1 MRRILWWVISL
12 VALSV
17 LSTSCKDDEDLS
29 TNQIEKVRKNKE
41 DGEAYLKEKRSQE
54 DVKEDPTGLLYTV
67 VTEGAGERPSLK
79 DTVTLTYTGKTIRD
93 SVFVSKTETLAV
105 VDLDEGLRIGVRHMK
120 EGSNYQ
126 LFIPYYLMY
135 GATSNAFI
143 YGGKTVT
150 VLGYSALVYDMTLDT
165 VIKVE

>member
-29 TNQIEKVRKNKE
+29 TNQIEKVRRNKE
-41 DGEAYLKEKRSQE
+41 DGETYLKEKRAQQ
-54 DVKEDPTGLLYTV
+54 DVKEDPSGLLYTV
-67 VTEGAGERPSLK
+67 VTEGTGERPSLK
-79 DTVTLTYTGKTIRD
+79 DTVTITYTGKTIRD
-93 SVFVSKTETLAV
+93 SVFISKTETMAV
-105 VDLDEGLRIGVRHMK
+105 VDLHEGFQIGVRHMK
-120 EGSNYQ
+120 KGSNYQ

-135 GATSNAFI
+135 GATSNAFS
-143 YGGKTVT
+143 YGGKNVT
-150 VLGYSALVYDMTLDT
+150 ILGYSTLVYDMTLDA